1 MNKKIKISRKM
12 DSKDNAIYMALK
24 NPNQVTSIIDGN
36 GTKIW
41 LDPYGFISALNKS
54 IKWHKK
60 HLAAD
65 EADIMINNY
74 EMPAI
79 QRCLDGVLMMNRNSS
94 FDESDLHKYIARR
107 FEHITLEMLSKDY
120 QTEKA
125 SQFKEVYDHFK
136 GSSM

>member
-1 MNKKIKISRKM
+1 M

-60 HLAAD
+60 HLAGGHH
-65 EADIMINNY
+65 I
-74 EMPAI
+74 
-79 QRCLDGVLMMNRNSS
+79 C
-94 FDESDLHKYIARR
+94 HKQSNK
-107 FEHITLEMLSKDY
+107 LSNCIDTKN
-120 QTEKA
+120 QKIEIERK
-125 SQFKEVYDHFK
+125 
-136 GSSM
+136 